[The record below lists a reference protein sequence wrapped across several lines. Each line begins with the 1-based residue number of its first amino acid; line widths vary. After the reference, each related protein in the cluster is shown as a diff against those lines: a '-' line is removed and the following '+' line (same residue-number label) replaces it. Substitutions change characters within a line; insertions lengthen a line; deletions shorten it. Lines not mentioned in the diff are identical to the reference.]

1 MRLNFALAIPSL
13 LLVTLL
19 SGCRVS
25 SHKNGDSDNV
35 NIGTPFGSMQVKT
48 NDNVETSGLGI
59 TPYPGAKLLKK
70 DSDHD
75 KGAADVNLNF
85 GSFHLGVKAVSYTTS
100 DSPEKVLAF
109 YKKDLGRYGVVLQCE
124 GKHAVGEPSRTAE
137 GLTCNSDESV
147 HSGDA
152 NWDSDALTKTE
163 LRTGSKLHQHI
174 VAVETKD
181 GATKVGMVA
190 LDLPSGLSDDKD
202 DKQSD

>member
-1 MRLNFALAIPSL
+1 MRFASAVAIPSL
-13 LLVTLL
+13 LLVTVL
-19 SGCRVS
+19 SGCHVS

-48 NDNVETSGLGI
+48 NDNVATSGLGI
-59 TPYPGAKLLKK
+59 TPYPGAQIVKK
-70 DSDHD
+70 GSDHD
-75 KGAADVNLNF
+75 SGAADVNMNF
-85 GSFHLGVKAVSYTTS
+85 GSFHLGVKAVAYTTP

-124 GKHAVGEPSRTAE
+124 GKRTIGEPTRTAE